1 MFINLLPPN
10 TRLKIQFRSML
21 RRYVRIWCLA
31 GLGAVA
37 CASVQVWECRQAA
50 ARIAALEDRCQPLY
64 ALQQVISE
72 DRQQLQQLEARS
84 KQVSQLQ
91 PTDHFID
98 LLGVLVTAAQANG
111 GKVHVQRLT
120 VQAGQPTAQP
130 IPARGA
136 TATSPTGSPAVV
148 STLSLNGLAEDDEA
162 LAQFV
167 TALRQSGVFERVE
180 LRSSSQVAAD
190 STRQYQLECRYE
202 ELP

>member
-1 MFINLLPPN
+1 MFINLSPHN
-10 TRLKIQFRSML
+10 TRLKSNSAACFAVMYGSGAWPGWVQSHAL
-21 RRYVRIWCLA
+21 WCRR
-31 GLGAVA
+31 
-37 CASVQVWECRQAA
+37 ECRQAA
-50 ARIAALEDRCQPLY
+50 ARIAARWKIDANLCMHCSRWSAKIASSCSNWKL
-64 ALQQVISE
+64 
-72 DRQQLQQLEARS
+72 ARNNS
-84 KQVSQLQ
+84 VELQ

-98 LLGVLVTAAQANG
+98 LLGVLGTAAQANP

-120 VQAGQPTAQP
+120 VQAGQATAQP
-130 IPARGA
+130 VPARGA
-136 TATSPTGSPAVV
+136 PAASPAGSPLIV
-148 STLSLNGLAEDDEA
+148 STLSLNGLADDDAA